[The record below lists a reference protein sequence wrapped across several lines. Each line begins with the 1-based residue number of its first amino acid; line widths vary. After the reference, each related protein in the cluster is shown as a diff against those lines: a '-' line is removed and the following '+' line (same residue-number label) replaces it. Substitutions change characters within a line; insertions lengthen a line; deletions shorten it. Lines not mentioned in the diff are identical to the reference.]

1 MPHLYT
7 WILLYSTDLQYAKIH
22 RMNLS
27 LGYILNIKYSQI
39 FWIEF
44 QPQFSYERLKEGIR
58 YAL

>member
-1 MPHLYT
+1 MQKYIE
-7 WILLYSTDLQYAKIH
+7 WILASGTYL
-22 RMNLS
+22 
-27 LGYILNIKYSQI
+27 KYSQI